1 VSSSEVSGVARTLI
15 HQFAPFIIGGSR
27 VPTMVFVDGEN
38 LTKRYRD
45 LMKQRDMLVHLK
57 SSQWYKPDVF
67 LWSEILNELCNQ
79 VGALRKHYYTS
90 AVGSVEDLKDIEDQL
105 KEAGIEAPYVFK
117 RPKSGSNR
125 PSKGVD
131 ISLAV
136 DMLSHAHRKN
146 YTLAILIAGDADYVP
161 LVKAVKAE
169 GSRVYVWFF
178 DERYGLSRDL
188 RMSADYYAEI
198 SIAFP
203 F

>member
-1 VSSSEVSGVARTLI
+1 
-15 HQFAPFIIGGSR
+15 
-27 VPTMVFVDGEN
+27 MVFVDGEN

-105 KEAGIEAPYVFK
+105 KEAGIESPYVFK

-125 PSKGVD
+125 PSKRVD